1 MFKKA
6 TPVEEIVSSQPLLSN
21 DQIFDQFMEKV
32 NKEDIDESQN
42 GIVTYWSCDTDFTSP
57 LESTFKYF
65 FEVAIHLIIKA
76 MIFPQKGTPY
86 FWINETIK
94 IWHS

>member
-6 TPVEEIVSSQPLLSN
+6 TPVEEIVSSQLLVSN

-42 GIVTYWSCDTDFTSP
+42 GIVTY
-57 LESTFKYF
+57 
-65 FEVAIHLIIKA
+65 
-76 MIFPQKGTPY
+76 
-86 FWINETIK
+86 
-94 IWHS
+94 

>member
-42 GIVTYWSCDTDFTSP
+42 GIVTYWSGDTDFTSP

-65 FEVAIHLIIKA
+65 FEVAIHLIY
-76 MIFPQKGTPY
+76 PQKGTPSIY
-86 FWINETIK
+86 LFIYLSIYLS
-94 IWHS
+94 IYLII

>member
-42 GIVTYWSCDTDFTSP
+42 GIVTY
-57 LESTFKYF
+57 
-65 FEVAIHLIIKA
+65 
-76 MIFPQKGTPY
+76 
-86 FWINETIK
+86 
-94 IWHS
+94 